1 MKISTAAYPNGFSSV
16 RNFSPSRKNGRR
28 TLIFRERDRFSRGLE
43 PHSDLVCRPL
53 GHRAHHDRFYS
64 CLPGFDLGANRS
76 EAEVAD
82 ILNKQMPLLRHGFLP
97 YVPFEL
103 IQKRVFVTDTKPLP
117 VLTRRPDGAY
127 ERASLPTRENDL
139 RFLAQLLNAFG
150 LTAVLLLLLDK
161 HGIVNL
167 WY

>member
-1 MKISTAAYPNGFSSV
+1 
-16 RNFSPSRKNGRR
+16 
-28 TLIFRERDRFSRGLE
+28 
-43 PHSDLVCRPL
+43 
-53 GHRAHHDRFYS
+53 
-64 CLPGFDLGANRS
+64 
-76 EAEVAD
+76 
-82 ILNKQMPLLRHGFLP
+82 LRHGFLP

-139 RFLAQLLNAFG
+139 RFLAQLLNATG
-150 LTAVLLLLLDK
+150 LTAVLLLLLNK